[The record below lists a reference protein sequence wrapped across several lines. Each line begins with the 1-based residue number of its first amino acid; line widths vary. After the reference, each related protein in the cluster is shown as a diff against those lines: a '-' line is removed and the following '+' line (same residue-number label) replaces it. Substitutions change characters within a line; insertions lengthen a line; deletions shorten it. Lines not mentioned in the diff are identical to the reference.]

1 MGQINLQTPSWR
13 EGENNME
20 KKNQE
25 RVNFLGPMLLI
36 FAGCILLLNVLG
48 IVDWGIWWSILR
60 LWPIFL
66 IAAGLELLLG
76 RRSRAGSFLAALL
89 SMLLLVGALLLTT
102 ADMGTAGLVS
112 RQIQQP
118 RDDATEALINIEPA
132 FGVLRLS
139 ALPESADLVRGE
151 ILLDEGEEVQEA
163 ATNQGGQASY
173 RLETTGESWAP
184 FGMWD
189 DRRVWDLGLSPGAAL
204 QLDNS
209 IVLGQNRLDLS
220 RLDLSTLNS
229 SMALGWTEVILPAED
244 HFEGEITG
252 AIGGITL
259 VLPRGTALRLV
270 PGTAMVLRQIP
281 DDFQRQE
288 GVYLSPGYASAENHI
303 DLDIGLAIGLLS
315 VRYAD

>member
-1 MGQINLQTPSWR
+1 MKRQK
-13 EGENNME
+13 E
-20 KKNQE
+20 E
-25 RVNFLGPMLLI
+25 RFNFLGPMLLI
-36 FAGCILLLNVLG
+36 FGGSILLLNVLG
-48 IVDWGIWWSILR
+48 IVDWSIWWTILQ
-60 LWPIFL
+60 LWPVFI
-66 IAAGLELLLG
+66 IAAGLELLIG

-89 SMLLLVGALLLTT
+89 VMLTLVGALWLTT
-102 ADMGTAGLVS
+102 VDMGTAGLVS

-118 RDDATEALINIEPA
+118 RDDATQAEITIEPT

-139 ALPESADLVRGE
+139 ALSESADLVRGE
-151 ILLDEGEEVQEA
+151 ILLDEDEEVQEEV
-163 ATNQGGQASY
+163 TNQSGRASY
-173 RLETTGESWAP
+173 RLVTTSETWAP

-204 QLDNS
+204 RLDSS

-220 RLDLSTLNS
+220 GLDLSGLNS
-229 SMALGWTEVILPAED
+229 SMALGWTEVFLPAEG

-252 AIGGITL
+252 AMGGITL
-259 VLPRGTALRLV
+259 VLPKGTALRLV

-281 DDFQRQE
+281 DDFQQQE
-288 GVYLSPGYASAENHI
+288 GVYLSPGYASAENRI

>member
-1 MGQINLQTPSWR
+1 MDKQK
-13 EGENNME
+13 E
-20 KKNQE
+20 E
-25 RVNFLGPMLLI
+25 RANFLGPMLLI

-89 SMLLLVGALLLTT
+89 AMLILVGALLLTT
-102 ADMGTAGLVS
+102 VDTGTTGLVS

-118 RDDATEALINIEPA
+118 RDDATQAQINIEPT

-151 ILLDEGEEVQEA
+151 ILLDEGEEVQEEV
-163 ATNQGGQASY
+163 TNQGGRASY
-173 RLETTGESWAP
+173 RLEATGESWAP

-204 QLDNS
+204 RLDSS
-209 IVLGQNRLDLS
+209 IVLGQNQFDLGG
-220 RLDLSTLNS
+220 LDLSTLNT
-229 SMALGWTEVILPAED
+229 SMALGWTEVILPAGGNL
-244 HFEGEITG
+244 EGEITG
-252 AIGGITL
+252 AMGGITL

-288 GVYLSPGYASAENHI
+288 GVYLSPGYASAENRI